1 MEVKRKRK
9 IIFAAATGIMVGF
22 LYAAGSRLDRYDTLD
37 LREASFYLNWLVLSL
52 VTSPVLLGIWWFAD
66 RLGRKTES
74 REGDGG
80 NFSPLFLHLFYVA
93 VLMAC
98 WLPALFSILPGVFSY
113 DAYAEWEQ
121 VKTGM
126 ITAHHPVAHV
136 LLVGGLLEG
145 FYRLTGSYNVGI
157 CVYTLL
163 QMFLAANALAY
174 TVLYL
179 KKRGLGRRW
188 RLAALAF
195 YGLSPVLQL
204 FAICTTKDVLFTA
217 CELLLMLFILD
228 IAEDRDRFFAEK
240 KARAGFAL
248 AALGV
253 MILRNNGLYIVLVL
267 LAVLFFF
274 CRKYWRRYVLLA
286 AGILILYGAY
296 VGPLYALLSV
306 TPGGVEEMLPVPIQ
320 QMARVYHY
328 DRDSLDPEDLELLYR
343 ILPQENL
350 EAYKPT
356 VADPVKSGFDRE
368 GFAANPKAF
377 FRLWVRWGLE
387 HPLTYINS
395 FLVSTVDFWYPG
407 AVMDGYKDPYGRS
420 SYFDYRVA
428 EPGQERVL
436 LPGLHEFYE
445 KLSWDK
451 EAQRKPLAFL
461 VLSPGWYFLLFLVVF
476 MYLWCYKKG
485 KLLLPLL
492 VPLLTLATALLGP
505 MALVRYVLIF
515 FYGFP
520 LLAALFLKPDAFSG
534 QGQICSA
541 AEETQ
546 RR

>member
-1 MEVKRKRK
+1 MEVTRKRK
-9 IIFAAATGIMVGF
+9 ILFGAATGIVVGF
-22 LYAAGSRLDRYDTLD
+22 LYAAGSRLDRYDTLN
-37 LREASFYLNWLVLSL
+37 LLEASFYLNWLGLSL
-52 VTSPVLLGIWWFAD
+52 AASPIILGIWWFAD
-66 RLGRKTES
+66 RLGRKTEK
-74 REGDGG
+74 GDRDGEKLY
-80 NFSPLFLHLFYVA
+80 PLFLHLFYAA

-98 WLPALFSILPGVFSY
+98 WLPALLSILPGVFSY

-145 FYRLTGSYNVGI
+145 FYRLTGSYNAGI
-157 CVYTLL
+157 FVYTLL
-163 QMFLAANALAY
+163 QMLLMANALAY
-174 TVLYL
+174 TVTYL
-179 KKRGLGRRW
+179 KKRGFGRHW

-195 YGLSPVLQL
+195 YGLSPVFQL

-217 CELLLMLFILD
+217 CELLFMLSILR
-228 IAEDRDRFFAEK
+228 IAEDRDSFFARK
-240 KARAGFAL
+240 KTRAGFVL
-248 AALGV
+248 AAAGT

-267 LAVLFFF
+267 LVVLLFF
-274 CRKYWRRYVLLA
+274 CRKYWRKYLPIG
-286 AGILILYGAY
+286 AGILVLYGIY

-328 DRDSLDPEDLELLYR
+328 DRSSLDPGDLELLQR
-343 ILPQENL
+343 VLPRENL

-368 GFAANPKAF
+368 GFAANPRAF
-377 FRLWVRWGLE
+377 FELWARWGLE

-428 EPGQERVL
+428 EPGQEKVL

-461 VLSPGWYFLLFLVVF
+461 VLSPGWYFLLFLGVF
-476 MYLWCYKKG
+476 MYFWCYKKG

-492 VPLLTLATALLGP
+492 VPLLTMATALLGP

-515 FYGFP
+515 FYCFP
-520 LLAALFLKPDAFSG
+520 LLAALFLKPEAFLG
-534 QGQICSA
+534 QGRIDF
-541 AEETQ
+541 TH
-546 RR
+546 